1 MTGPRGCGTAIVTPF
16 ADDGSVDE
24 GALRELVAW
33 QVEEG
38 IDFLV
43 PCGSTGEAQTLDDAE
58 RERVVRVVVESSGGR
73 APVVAGATHNDTR
86 RAVEETRRMCDAG
99 ADFILSACP
108 YYNKPTQGG
117 LVRHFESVAE
127 ASSRPVILY
136 NVPSRAGINMLPATT
151 AELAE
156 HERIVGIKEASG
168 DMHQA
173 LEILRLRPAGFR
185 VYAGDDWM
193 ALPLTASGG
202 DGVISV
208 VGNEVPGRM
217 RHLVR
222 FALLGHLEEA
232 RQLHER
238 LLPLMDANFT
248 ESNPI
253 PVKAALALMGRVRN
267 VLRLPLVP
275 AEHTTVEKLRFELTD
290 LGIPLRHRHG

>member
-16 ADDGSVDE
+16 ADDGTVDE

-58 RERVVRVVVESSGGR
+58 RERVVRVTAEVAHGR

-117 LVRHFESVAE
+117 LVRHFEAVAA

-136 NVPSRAGINMLPATT
+136 NVPSRSGVNMLPATV

-156 HERIVGIKEASG
+156 DERIVGIKEASG

-173 LEILRLRPAGFR
+173 LELLRVRPAGFR

-193 ALPLTASGG
+193 TLPLAASGG
-202 DGVISV
+202 DGVVSV
-208 VGNEVPGRM
+208 AANVVPGPM
-217 RHLVR
+217 HHLAR
-222 FALLGHLEEA
+222 YALLGHLAEA
-232 RQLHER
+232 RELHER

-253 PVKAALALMGRVRN
+253 PVKAALALMGRIHN

-275 AEHTTVEKLRFELTD
+275 AAHATAERLRAELAA